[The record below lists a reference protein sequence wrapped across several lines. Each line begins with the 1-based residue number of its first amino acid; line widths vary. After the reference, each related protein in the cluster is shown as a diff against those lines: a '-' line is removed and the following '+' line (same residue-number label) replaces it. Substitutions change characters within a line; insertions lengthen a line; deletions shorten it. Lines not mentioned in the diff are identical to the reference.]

1 MANSA
6 YNDSD
11 DLSFPVNIV
20 DPWNNLEYT
29 YNDLIGIYD
38 DTTRTV
44 RSSLKTGCLERL
56 VYRLY
61 SYTLSCSV

>member
-44 RSSLKTGCLERL
+44 RSSLKPD
-56 VYRLY
+56 VWNDW
-61 SYTLSCSV
+61 YTDFTVIP